1 MKNKESAFLGMI
13 DKQRL
18 LARFI
23 ELLKIKSPSKNEE
36 EIIEYI
42 SKILKE
48 LEIGTKVDSSGTKF
62 SSNTGNLTGYLKGD
76 LKDRLPIFLGA
87 HVDTVCLDGDIIP
100 AVKNGRVINEN
111 KNCILG
117 GDDKVA
123 IAAILEA
130 LQMIKENKIKTG
142 DIYLLFT
149 IAEEVGVLG
158 ARYLDLKDIK
168 AKYGFFFD
176 GEGDV
181 GTIFNE
187 APYHNNFRITI
198 TGRAAHSGIVPEK
211 GINSIKAASDAIAAL
226 NPGRVDSQTT
236 YNIGLISGGSAI
248 NIVPEKTNITA
259 EARSLRVEK
268 LDKITGHIKE
278 TFSTAAQK
286 SGAKADIRIEREYDG
301 FKIDESEISMQIAK
315 KALMNMGIK
324 PRVVSTGG
332 GSDINIFNARDKI
345 AVNLSSG
352 MENVHTN
359 KEYVNVN
366 QLEKLTALILEI
378 CTAEVQK

>member
-1 MKNKESAFLGMI
+1 MI

-18 LARFI
+18 LTRFI

-48 LEIGTKVDSSGTKF
+48 LEIGTKVDCSGTKF
-62 SSNTGNLTGYLKGD
+62 GSNTGNLTGYLKGG
-76 LKDRLPIFLGA
+76 LKNRLPIFLGA

-100 AVKNGRVINEN
+100 AVKNGRVVNEN

-130 LQMIKENKIKTG
+130 LQVIKETKISTG

-149 IAEEVGVLG
+149 IAEEVGVVG

-198 TGRAAHSGIVPEK
+198 TGRAAHSGIAPEK
-211 GINSIKAASDAIAAL
+211 GINSIKAASDAISAL
-226 NPGRVDSQTT
+226 NPGRVDSDTT

-259 EARSLRVEK
+259 EARSLKVEK

-278 TFSTAAQK
+278 TFSSVVKK

-315 KALMNMGIK
+315 NALMNMGIK

-332 GSDINIFNARDKI
+332 GSDINIFNAKGKM

-359 KEYVNVN
+359 KEYVKVS
-366 QLEKLTALILEI
+366 QLERLAALILEI
-378 CTAEVQK
+378 CTAEVRK

>member
-1 MKNKESAFLGMI
+1 MGMI
-13 DKQRL
+13 NKQRL

-23 ELLKIKSPSKNEE
+23 ELLKIKSPSRNEK
-36 EIIEYI
+36 EIIQYI
-42 SKILKE
+42 SKILKK
-48 LEIGTKVDSSGTKF
+48 LEIDTKIDGTGTKLG
-62 SSNTGNLTGYLKGD
+62 SNTGNLTCYLKGD
-76 LKDRLPIFLGA
+76 LKNRLPIFLGA
-87 HVDTVCLDGDIIP
+87 HVDTVCLEGDIIP
-100 AVKNGRVINEN
+100 EVKNKRIVNEN

-130 LQMIKENKIKTG
+130 LQVIKEKKIRTG
-142 DIYLLFT
+142 DIYILFT

-158 ARYLDLKDIK
+158 ARHLDLKDIK

-187 APYHNNFRITI
+187 APYHNNFNITI
-198 TGRAAHSGIVPEK
+198 TGRAAHSGIEPER

-236 YNIGLISGGSAI
+236 YNIGLINGGSAV

-259 EARSLRVEK
+259 EARSLKLDK
-268 LDKITGHIKE
+268 LDKISGYIKE
-278 TFSTAAQK
+278 TFSIAAQK
-286 SGAKADIRIEREYDG
+286 NGAKADIKIKREYDG
-301 FKIDESEISMQIAK
+301 FKIDDGEISMQIAK
-315 KALMNMGIK
+315 KALENMGIT

-332 GSDINIFNARDKI
+332 GSDINIFNAKGKM
-345 AVNLSSG
+345 AVNLSAG

-359 KEYVNVN
+359 KEYVKVS
-366 QLEKLTALILEI
+366 QLERLATLILEI
-378 CTAEVQK
+378 CNTEV

>member
-1 MKNKESAFLGMI
+1 MKNKDSAFLGMI

-18 LARFI
+18 LERFI
-23 ELLKIKSPSKNEE
+23 KLLKIKSPSRDEK
-36 EIIEYI
+36 EIIDYI

-48 LEIGTKVDSSGTKF
+48 LGIGTKVDSTGIKF
-62 SSNTGNLTGYLKGD
+62 GSNTGNLTGHLKGD
-76 LKDRLPIFLGA
+76 LKKRLPIFLGA
-87 HVDTVCLDGDIIP
+87 HVDTVCLNGDIIP
-100 AVKNGRVINEN
+100 AVKNGRVVNEN

-130 LQMIKENKIKTG
+130 LQIIKDNKISTG

-149 IAEEVGVLG
+149 ISEEVAVLG

-198 TGRAAHSGIVPEK
+198 TGRAAHSGIEPEK

-226 NPGRVDSQTT
+226 NPGRVDSDTT

-248 NIVPEKTNITA
+248 NIVPEKTNVTA
-259 EARSLRVEK
+259 EARSLKSEK
-268 LDKITGHIKE
+268 LEKISGYIKD
-278 TFSTAAQK
+278 TFSAAAIK
-286 SGAKADIRIEREYDG
+286 YGAKADIKIEREYDG
-301 FKIDESEISMQIAK
+301 FKIDDNEISMQIAK
-315 KALMNMGIK
+315 KALINMGIRPK
-324 PRVVSTGG
+324 VVSTGG
-332 GSDINIFNARDKI
+332 GSDINIFNARGKI
-345 AVNLSSG
+345 AVNLSAG

-359 KEYVNVN
+359 KEYVKVK
-366 QLEKLTALILEI
+366 QLESLSALILEI
-378 CTAEVQK
+378 CTIEI